1 MEVDQLLVEKEN
13 VKGTEEDLWIDEVS
27 EGTFGQYLRAVRQA
41 RGVSVRQM
49 SKAVEKTATYIS
61 DIEQGNNR
69 PPEKELLEKII
80 EQLDLDG
87 YTEVRTKLYDL
98 AARERNDVPADIKE
112 DIMNNDLLIRV
123 IRSIKKNPN
132 GEQFWKRLA
141 DIV

>member
-1 MEVDQLLVEKEN
+1 MEVNQLLAEKEN
-13 VKGTEEDLWIDEVS
+13 VKGVEEDLRIDEAS

-80 EQLDLDG
+80 DQLDLDG

>member
-1 MEVDQLLVEKEN
+1 MLVEKEN
-13 VKGTEEDLWIDEVS
+13 VKGTEEDLRIDEVS

>member
-13 VKGTEEDLWIDEVS
+13 VKGTEEDLRIDEVS

-69 PPEKELLEKII
+69 PPEKELLEKI
-80 EQLDLDG
+80 
-87 YTEVRTKLYDL
+87 
-98 AARERNDVPADIKE
+98 
-112 DIMNNDLLIRV
+112 LLSIFVFEKIQILIGELV
-123 IRSIKKNPN
+123 IN
-132 GEQFWKRLA
+132 
-141 DIV
+141 

>member
-1 MEVDQLLVEKEN
+1 MTHRVN
-13 VKGTEEDLWIDEVS
+13 CGA
-27 EGTFGQYLRAVRQA
+27 RAVRQA

>member
-1 MEVDQLLVEKEN
+1 MIVEKEN
-13 VKGTEEDLWIDEVS
+13 VRDSGQGLQMNETIDC
-27 EGTFGQYLRAVRQA
+27 TFGQYLRAIRQA

-49 SKAVEKTATYIS
+49 AKAVEKTATYIS

-80 EQLDLDG
+80 DRLGLDD

-141 DIV
+141 ELV

>member
-1 MEVDQLLVEKEN
+1 MLVEKEN

>member
-141 DIV
+141 ELV